1 MGECK
6 RIDWQAGA
14 TSVRDRMDHLYNN
27 PDMSDLQIMA
37 VDELWSWGQ
46 TVKDFIGHKLV
57 LCTASPV
64 FHQLFFPKETG
75 PDIPK
80 CLQLTKGAVGGGVSK
95 LEIEGVPP
103 IAVEHLLEYCYKDR
117 FDKSDFENGYS
128 RNLLWRLWHIAKV
141 LQMNHLF
148 ELCSEALNSTMCEET
163 VFWDLN
169 YSLEYQD
176 MGTDQIKYKVSQLA
190 KSLDNQLYTHPNF
203 VFLDQVSIREL
214 LGKRLPSSSEPLIV
228 FNNVLRWALF
238 QLDRTLLEEMDD
250 AKGADIPVAER
261 SKMINKIRQEK
272 VKDFTFSDI
281 SKYLDMV
288 LDLVPWSEFS
298 QHDFLD
304 SVATADVLP
313 KDMLLSASI
322 SVMEEVVK
330 SPERLTKS
338 AYLMVNDPN
347 TVKSELNKAMDTYR
361 SRTTQSSEC
370 KNEGGVTNKAGTK
383 EKADIKAKLEEAR
396 QRRLMM
402 ESNRMSKNLDQEPSL
417 QQSNLLLVE

>member
-37 VDELWSWGQ
+37 VDEVWSWGQ
-46 TVKDFIGHKLV
+46 TKKDFIGHKLV

-64 FHQLFFPKETG
+64 FHQLFFPKENG
-75 PDIPK
+75 PEIPK
-80 CLQLTKGAVGGGVSK
+80 CLLLTKTPGCGTSK

-103 IAVEHLLEYCYKDR
+103 IAVENLLEYCYKDR
-117 FDKSDFENGYS
+117 FDKSNYENGYS
-128 RNLLWRLWHIAKV
+128 RNLLWRLWHISRV

-148 ELCSEALNSTMCEET
+148 ELCSEALDTTMCEET
-163 VFWDLN
+163 VFWDMN
-169 YSLEYQD
+169 YSLEYNEI
-176 MGTDQIKYKVSQLA
+176 GTDQIKNKVAQLA
-190 KSLDNQLYTHPNF
+190 KSLDNNLYTHPNF
-203 VFLDQVSIREL
+203 VFLDQLSVREML
-214 LGKRLPSSSEPLIV
+214 SKRLPGSSEPLIV

-238 QLDRTLLEEMDD
+238 QLDRSLLEDVDD
-250 AKGADIPVAER
+250 AKGSDIPVTER

-272 VKDFTFSDI
+272 INDYTFSDI
-281 SKYLDMV
+281 SKYLDLV
-288 LDLVPWSEFS
+288 LDLVPWAEFS
-298 QHDFLD
+298 QHDFLA
-304 SVATADVLP
+304 SVASADVLP

-330 SPERLTKS
+330 NPERLTKS
-338 AYLMVNDPN
+338 AYLWANDPN

-361 SRTTQSSEC
+361 TKTVQNSEA
-370 KNEGGVTNKAGTK
+370 KPDLQNNKSCPR

-396 QRRLMM
+396 QRRLLM
-402 ESNRMSKNLDQEPSL
+402 ENSRISKNMEQEPTL

>member
-1 MGECK
+1 M
-6 RIDWQAGA
+6 
-14 TSVRDRMDHLYNN
+14 RDRMDHLFNN
-27 PDMSDLQIMA
+27 PDMSDLNIVA

-64 FHQLFFPKETG
+64 FHQLFFPKENG
-75 PDIPK
+75 PEIPK
-80 CLQLTKGAVGGGVSK
+80 CLQLTKAPGGSGTSK

-103 IAVEHLLEYCYKDR
+103 IAVENLLEYCYKDR
-117 FDKSDFENGYS
+117 FDRSDFENGYS
-128 RNLLWRLWHIAKV
+128 RNLLWRLWHISKV

-148 ELCSEALNSTMCEET
+148 ELCSEALDSTMCEET

-169 YSLEYQD
+169 YSLDYHE
-176 MGTDQIKYKVSQLA
+176 MGTDQIKYKVSQLT

-203 VFLDQVSIREL
+203 VFLDQHSVREL
-214 LGKRLPSSSEPLIV
+214 LGKRLHSSSEPLIV

-238 QLDRTLLEEMDD
+238 QLDRTILEEMDD
-250 AKGADIPVAER
+250 AKGADIPVTER

-272 VKDFTFSDI
+272 IKDYTFSDI
-281 SKYLDMV
+281 SKYLDLV

-304 SVATADVLP
+304 SVASADVLP

-330 SPERLTKS
+330 NPERLNKS
-338 AYLMVNDPN
+338 AYLWTNDPN
-347 TVKSELNKAMDTYR
+347 TVKSELNKAMDTF
-361 SRTTQSSEC
+361 RTKPVQSSEPKSEQLLSSKPC
-370 KNEGGVTNKAGTK
+370 PR

-396 QRRLMM
+396 QRRLLM
-402 ESNRMSKNLDQEPSL
+402 ENSRLSKNLEQEPTL

>member
-64 FHQLFFPKETG
+64 FHQLFFPKENG
-75 PDIPK
+75 PEIPK
-80 CLQLTKGAVGGGVSK
+80 CLQLTKAPVGGGVSK

-103 IAVEHLLEYCYKDR
+103 IAVENLLEYCYKDR
-117 FDKSDFENGYS
+117 FDKSDYENGYS
-128 RNLLWRLWHIAKV
+128 RNLLWRLWHISRV

-169 YSLEYQD
+169 YSLEYHD

-203 VFLDQVSIREL
+203 VFLDQLSIREL
-214 LGKRLPSSSEPLIV
+214 LGKRIHSSSEPLIV

-250 AKGADIPVAER
+250 AKGADIPVSER

-272 VKDFTFSDI
+272 VKDYTFSDI
-281 SKYLDMV
+281 SKYLDIV
-288 LDLVPWSEFS
+288 LDLVPWSEFG
-298 QHDFLD
+298 QQDFLE

-330 SPERLTKS
+330 NPERLTKS

-347 TVKSELNKAMDTYR
+347 TVKSELNKAMETYR
-361 SRTTQSSEC
+361 TRTAASSEG
-370 KNEGGVTNKAGTK
+370 KGESVMSKTGTK

-396 QRRLMM
+396 QRRLVM
-402 ESNRMSKNLDQEPSL
+402 ENSRMSKNMEQEPTL

>member
-288 LDLVPWSEFS
+288 LDLVPWAEFS

-402 ESNRMSKNLDQEPSL
+402 ESNRMSKNMDQEPTL

>member
-1 MGECK
+1 
-6 RIDWQAGA
+6 
-14 TSVRDRMDHLYNN
+14 
-27 PDMSDLQIMA
+27 
-37 VDELWSWGQ
+37 
-46 TVKDFIGHKLV
+46 
-57 LCTASPV
+57 
-64 FHQLFFPKETG
+64 
-75 PDIPK
+75 
-80 CLQLTKGAVGGGVSK
+80 
-95 LEIEGVPP
+95 
-103 IAVEHLLEYCYKDR
+103 
-117 FDKSDFENGYS
+117 
-128 RNLLWRLWHIAKV
+128 
-141 LQMNHLF
+141 MNHLF
-148 ELCSEALNSTMCEET
+148 ELCSEALDTTMCEET
-163 VFWDLN
+163 VFWDMN

-203 VFLDQVSIREL
+203 VFLDQLSIREL
-214 LGKRLPSSSEPLIV
+214 LTKRLHSSSEPLIV

-238 QLDRTLLEEMDD
+238 QLDRTILEEMDD
-250 AKGADIPVAER
+250 AKGSDIPVAER

-272 VKDFTFSDI
+272 VKDYTFCDI

-304 SVATADVLP
+304 SVASADVLA

-330 SPERLTKS
+330 NPERLSKS

-347 TVKSELNKAMDTYR
+347 TVKSELNKAMDVFR
-361 SRTTQSSEC
+361 SRPAQSCEGKSE
-370 KNEGGVTNKAGTK
+370 GVTVKAATK

-402 ESNRMSKNLDQEPSL
+402 ENSRLSKNMEQEPSL